1 CFPLIR
7 ALEGPTTIIS
17 HYAHGS
23 LAAALLPAVHEM
35 DADLLEFTR
44 LHVDGGPSAVSP
56 AVREMFEQATAIF
69 SFIST
74 GEDAWA
80 TNVKKLAPNAAV
92 FVLAT
97 RPPEDFVGHVT
108 DWHREQL
115 KVQGLEYKPVMTALL
130 DDGQLK
136 DNGPVMVHPG
146 SGGKAKCWPA
156 ERFEALI
163 AALRDEGREVTAV
176 LGHVERELWNDEQ
189 VARWEEKYG
198 ATTPGSLVELAE
210 RMKQASVYVGNDAG
224 PTHLAAQLGLRT
236 IALFGPTEPMTWK
249 PPGPRVEVVA
259 PDKPKGMEWL
269 EVEKILPI
277 IK

>member
-1 CFPLIR
+1 MGR
-7 ALEGPTTIIS
+7 
-17 HYAHGS
+17 
-23 LAAALLPAVHEM
+23 
-35 DADLLEFTR
+35 
-44 LHVDGGPSAVSP
+44 
-56 AVREMFEQATAIF
+56 
-69 SFIST
+69 
-74 GEDAWA
+74 WA
-80 TNVKKLAPNAAV
+80 
-92 FVLAT
+92 
-97 RPPEDFVGHVT
+97 R
-108 DWHREQL
+108 
-115 KVQGLEYKPVMTALL
+115 
-130 DDGQLK
+130 
-136 DNGPVMVHPG
+136 
-146 SGGKAKCWPA
+146 WPA